1 MDKKQHE
8 QDRHLQTPGEA
19 NRDKHI
25 NFRAIESGDTDPADE
40 DTTNIYGPEN
50 STLQTPEEEEMDKNR
65 SVTENDDTTVTNT
78 DLRETN
84 ADRIAGTDRA
94 GTSERK

>member
-1 MDKKQHE
+1 MEKKKQE
-8 QDRHLQTPGEA
+8 QDRHLQTPAEA

-25 NFRAIESGDTDPADE
+25 NFRAIESGDNDRADE
-40 DTTNIYGPEN
+40 DTTNIYGPDN
-50 STLQTPEEEEMDKNR
+50 SRLQTPEEEEMDKKR
-65 SVTENDDTTVTNT
+65 SVTENDDITVTNT